1 MQAPDVFLGGFL
13 LNLIEAAPQV
23 RSGGAAI
30 RFASFRDG
38 QFRLNR
44 LAYPKHSLA
53 AQRHSQQHG
62 SR

>member
-1 MQAPDVFLGGFL
+1 VLLDGFP
-13 LNLIEAAPQV
+13 LNLIEAVLQI

-44 LAYPKHSLA
+44 LAYFKHSLT